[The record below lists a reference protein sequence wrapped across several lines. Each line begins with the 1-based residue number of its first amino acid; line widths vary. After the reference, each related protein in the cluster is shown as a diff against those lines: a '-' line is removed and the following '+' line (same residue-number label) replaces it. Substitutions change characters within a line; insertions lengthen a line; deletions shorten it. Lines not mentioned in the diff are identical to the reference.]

1 MKVNSAFEC
10 LRGDSNCSV
19 AFDHV
24 KPVQAGKHVLYTV
37 LPRMR
42 ANNRRAAS
50 GAEDQFKGWW

>member
-37 LPRMR
+37 QPRMVR
-42 ANNRRAAS
+42 GSRRAPC
-50 GAEDQFKGWW
+50 GEEDQFKGWW

>member
-42 ANNRRAAS
+42 ACRRAAS